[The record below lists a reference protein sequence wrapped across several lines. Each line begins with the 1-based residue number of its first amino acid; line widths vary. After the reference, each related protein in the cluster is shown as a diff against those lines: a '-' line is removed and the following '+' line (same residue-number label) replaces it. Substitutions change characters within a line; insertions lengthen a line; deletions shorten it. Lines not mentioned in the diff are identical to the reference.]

1 MADLE
6 LTSASL
12 ATREA
17 IADLLPIPSAY
28 GKLYY
33 TGSQSLSVTTA
44 GVQVVGFTKGTDDNL
59 VLNDNDI
66 EILYQGRYKIF
77 AMVSFTDGNNIAFD
91 LEIRKNGTNLC
102 VCNPQLEVV
111 SGRESFISSFEVA
124 DLVAGD
130 KISVYL
136 KSDSNTTATMLKQ
149 KLIVTN

>member
-28 GKLYY
+28 GKLYF
-33 TGSQSLSVTTA
+33 TGSQNLSVTTA

>member
-33 TGSQSLSVTTA
+33 SGSQSLSVTTA

-91 LEIRKNGTNLC
+91 FEIRKNGTNLC

-111 SGRESFISSFEVA
+111 SGREAFISSFEVA

>member
-12 ATREA
+12 STREA

-28 GKLYY
+28 GKLYFS
-33 TGSQSLSVTTA
+33 GSQSLSATTS
-44 GVQVVGFTKGTDDNL
+44 GTQLTGWSQGTEDNL
-59 VLNDNDI
+59 VLNTNDI

-77 AMVSFTDGNNIAFD
+77 AMASFTGGNNIVFD

-102 VCNPQLEVV
+102 VCNAQLETVA
-111 SGRESFISSFEVA
+111 GREMFMTSFEVG

-136 KSDSNTTATMLKQ
+136 KSDTNTTATMLKQ

>member
-44 GVQVVGFTKGTDDNL
+44 GVQVTGWTKGTDDNL

-111 SGRESFISSFEVA
+111 SGREAFISSFEVA

>member
-33 TGSQSLSVTTA
+33 SGSQSLSVTTA

-111 SGRESFISSFEVA
+111 SGRESFLSSFEVA

>member
-28 GKLYY
+28 GKLYFS
-33 TGSQSLSVTTA
+33 GSQSLSVTTA

-111 SGRESFISSFEVA
+111 SGREAFISSFEVA

>member
-33 TGSQSLSVTTA
+33 SGSQSLSVTTA
-44 GVQVVGFTKGTDDNL
+44 GVQVVGWTKGTDDNL

>member
-33 TGSQSLSVTTA
+33 SGSQNLSVTTSS
-44 GVQVVGFTKGTDDNL
+44 VQVTGFSKGTDDNL
-59 VLNDNDI
+59 ILNDNDI

-111 SGRESFISSFEVA
+111 SGREAFLSSFEVA

-136 KSDSNTTATMLKQ
+136 KTDSNTTATMLKQ

>member
-33 TGSQSLSVTTA
+33 AGSQSLSVTTA

-102 VCNPQLEVV
+102 TCNPQLEVV
-111 SGRESFISSFEVA
+111 SGREAFISSFEVA

-130 KISVYL
+130 RISVYL

>member
-33 TGSQSLSVTTA
+33 SGSQSLSVTTA
-44 GVQVVGFTKGTDDNL
+44 GVQVAGWTKGTDDNL

>member
-33 TGSQSLSVTTA
+33 SGSQSLSVTTA
-44 GVQVVGFTKGTDDNL
+44 GVQVTGWTKGTDDNL

>member
-1 MADLE
+1 MPDIE
-6 LTSASL
+6 LTEANL

-33 TGSQSLSVTTA
+33 VGSQSLSVTTA
-44 GVQVVGFTKGTDDNL
+44 GVQVVGWSQGTEDN
-59 VLNDNDI
+59 VTLNTNDI
-66 EILYQGRYKIF
+66 EIVNQGRYKIF

-91 LEIRKNGTNLC
+91 LEIRKNDVNLC
-102 VCNPQLEVV
+102 TCNPQLETV
-111 SGRESFISSFEVA
+111 SGREAYISSFEVA

-130 KISVYL
+130 RISVYL
-136 KSDSNTTATMLKQ
+136 KTDSNTTATMLKQ

>member
-28 GKLYY
+28 GKLYFS
-33 TGSQSLSVTTA
+33 GSQNLSVTTA
-44 GVQVVGFTKGTDDNL
+44 GVQVVGWTKGTDDNL

>member
-33 TGSQSLSVTTA
+33 SGSQSLAVTTS
-44 GVQVVGFTKGTDDNL
+44 GDKLTGWSKGTADS
-59 VLNDNDI
+59 VILNDNDI
-66 EILYQGRYKIF
+66 QILNQGRYKIY
-77 AMVSFTDGNNIAFD
+77 ALVSFTDGNNIVFD
-91 LEIRKNGTNLC
+91 LEIRKNDTNIC
-102 VCNPQLEVV
+102 VCNPQLETVA
-111 SGRESFISSFEVA
+111 GRETYISSFEVA

-136 KSDSNTTATMLKQ
+136 KADSNTNATLLKH
-149 KLIVTN
+149 KLIITN

>member
-28 GKLYY
+28 GKLYFS
-33 TGSQSLSVTTA
+33 GSQSLSATTS
-44 GVQVVGFTKGTDDNL
+44 GTQLTGWSEGTEDNL
-59 VLNDNDI
+59 VLNTNDI

-77 AMVSFTDGNNIAFD
+77 AMASFTDGNNIVFD
-91 LEIRKNGTNLC
+91 LEVRKNGTNLC
-102 VCNPQLEVV
+102 VCNAQLETVA
-111 SGRESFISSFEVA
+111 GREMFITSFEVA

-136 KSDSNTTATMLKQ
+136 KSDTNTTATMLKQ

>member
-44 GVQVVGFTKGTDDNL
+44 GVQVVGWTKGTDDNL

>member
-28 GKLYY
+28 GKLYFS
-33 TGSQSLSVTTA
+33 GSQSLSATTS
-44 GVQVVGFTKGTDDNL
+44 GTQLTGWSEGTEDNL
-59 VLNDNDI
+59 VLNTNDI

-77 AMVSFTDGNNIAFD
+77 AMASFTGGNNIVFD
-91 LEIRKNGTNLC
+91 LEVRKNGTNLC
-102 VCNPQLEVV
+102 VCNAQLETVA
-111 SGRESFISSFEVA
+111 GREMFITSFEVA

-136 KSDSNTTATMLKQ
+136 KSDTNTTATMLKQ

>member
-1 MADLE
+1 MPDIE
-6 LTSASL
+6 LTEANL

-28 GKLYY
+28 GKLYLS
-33 TGSQSLSVTTA
+33 GSQAVSVTTSGIQLA
-44 GVQVVGFTKGTDDNL
+44 GWSQGTEDN
-59 VLNDNDI
+59 VTLNTNDI
-66 EILYQGRYKIF
+66 EIVNQGRYKIF
-77 AMVSFTDGNNIAFD
+77 AMASFTGGNNIVFD
-91 LEIRKNGTNLC
+91 LEIRKNDVNLC
-102 VCNPQLEVV
+102 VCNAQLETVA
-111 SGRESFISSFEVA
+111 GREMFMTSFEVA

>member
-33 TGSQSLSVTTA
+33 SGSQSLSVTTA

-111 SGRESFISSFEVA
+111 SGRESFLSSFEVA
-124 DLVAGD
+124 ELVAGD

-136 KSDSNTTATMLKQ
+136 KTDSNTTATMLKQ

>member
-33 TGSQSLSVTTA
+33 VGSQSLSVTTA

-66 EILYQGRYKIF
+66 EILYQ
-77 AMVSFTDGNNIAFD
+77 AD
-91 LEIRKNGTNLC
+91 IRSLLWYLLPMAIISLLIWRSEKTEQTC
-102 VCNPQLEVV
+102 VYVIRSWKWYQEGKPL
-111 SGRESFISSFEVA
+111 
-124 DLVAGD
+124 
-130 KISVYL
+130 SVLL
-136 KSDSNTTATMLKQ
+136 KLPTW
-149 KLIVTN
+149 

>member
-12 ATREA
+12 ATKEA

-28 GKLYY
+28 GKLYFS
-33 TGSQSLSVTTA
+33 GSQSLSVTTA

-111 SGRESFISSFEVA
+111 SGREAFISSFEVA

-136 KSDSNTTATMLKQ
+136 KTDSNTTATMLKQ

>member
-12 ATREA
+12 LTREA

-33 TGSQSLSVTTA
+33 SGSQSFSTSTSSA
-44 GVQVVGFTKGTDDNL
+44 QITGWSKGTEDS
-59 VLNDNDI
+59 VILNDNDI
-66 EILYQGRYKIF
+66 QIVNQGRYKIY
-77 AMVSFTDGNNIAFD
+77 ALVSFTDGNNIVFD
-91 LEIRKNGTNLC
+91 LEIRKNGVNLC
-102 VCNPQLEVV
+102 VCNPQLETVA
-111 SGRESFISSFEVA
+111 GRETYISSFEVA

-136 KSDSNTTATMLKQ
+136 KSDTATTATLLKH
-149 KLIVTN
+149 KLIITN

>member
-33 TGSQSLSVTTA
+33 TGSQSLSVTTD

-111 SGRESFISSFEVA
+111 SGREAFISSFEVA

-136 KSDSNTTATMLKQ
+136 KTDSNTTATMLKQ

>member
-28 GKLYY
+28 GKLYFN
-33 TGSQSLSVTTA
+33 GSQNLSVTTD
-44 GVQVVGFTKGTDDNL
+44 GVQVVGWTKGTDDNL

-102 VCNPQLEVV
+102 VCNPELETV
-111 SGRESFISSFEVA
+111 SGREAYISSFEVA

>member
-12 ATREA
+12 ATKQA

-28 GKLYY
+28 GKLYFS
-33 TGSQSLSVTTA
+33 GSQNLSVTTA
-44 GVQVVGFTKGTDDNL
+44 GVQVVGWTKGTDDNL

>member
-33 TGSQSLSVTTA
+33 SGSQSLSVTTA

-111 SGRESFISSFEVA
+111 SGREAFISSFEVA

-136 KSDSNTTATMLKQ
+136 KTDSNTTATMLKQ

>member
-12 ATREA
+12 ATKEA

-44 GVQVVGFTKGTDDNL
+44 GVQVVGWTKGTDDNL

-111 SGRESFISSFEVA
+111 SGRESFINSFEVA

>member
-12 ATREA
+12 STREA
-17 IADLLPIPSAY
+17 IADLLPTPSAY
-28 GKLYY
+28 GKLYFS
-33 TGSQSLSVTTA
+33 GSQSLSATTSGA
-44 GVQVVGFTKGTDDNL
+44 QLTGWSEGTEDNL
-59 VLNDNDI
+59 ALNTNDI

-77 AMVSFTDGNNIAFD
+77 AMASFTGGNNRVFD

-102 VCNPQLEVV
+102 VCNAQLETVA
-111 SGRESFISSFEVA
+111 GREMFMTSFEVA
-124 DLVAGD
+124 DLIAGD

-136 KSDSNTTATMLKQ
+136 KSDTNTTATMLKQ

>member
-1 MADLE
+1 M
-6 LTSASL
+6 
-12 ATREA
+12 
-17 IADLLPIPSAY
+17 
-28 GKLYY
+28 
-33 TGSQSLSVTTA
+33 
-44 GVQVVGFTKGTDDNL
+44 GFTKGTDDNL

-102 VCNPQLEVV
+102 VCNPQLEAV
-111 SGRESFISSFEVA
+111 SGREAFISSFEVA

>member
-1 MADLE
+1 MADIE
-6 LTSASL
+6 LTEASL

-17 IADLLPIPSAY
+17 IADYLPIPSAY
-28 GKLYY
+28 GKLYFS
-33 TGSQSLSVTTA
+33 GSESLSVTTS
-44 GVQVVGFTKGTDDNL
+44 GVLLTNWSEGTEDG
-59 VLNDNDI
+59 VTLNTNDI
-66 EILYQGRYKIF
+66 EIVNPGRYKIF
-77 AMVSFTDGNNIAFD
+77 AMASFTDGNAIVFD

-111 SGRESFISSFEVA
+111 SGREAFLSSFEVA

-136 KSDSNTTATMLKQ
+136 KADTNTTATMLKQ

>member
-33 TGSQSLSVTTA
+33 SGSQSLSVTTA

-111 SGRESFISSFEVA
+111 SGREAFISSFEVA

>member
-33 TGSQSLSVTTA
+33 SGSQSLSVTTA
-44 GVQVVGFTKGTDDNL
+44 GVQVTGWTKGTDDNL

-111 SGRESFISSFEVA
+111 SGREAFISSFEVA

>member
-102 VCNPQLEVV
+102 VCNPQLETV
-111 SGRESFISSFEVA
+111 SGREAFISSFEVA

>member
-12 ATREA
+12 ATKEA

-28 GKLYY
+28 GKLYFS
-33 TGSQSLSVTTA
+33 GSQSLSVTTA
-44 GVQVVGFTKGTDDNL
+44 GVQVVGWTKGTDDNL

-111 SGRESFISSFEVA
+111 SGREAFISSFEVA

-136 KSDSNTTATMLKQ
+136 KTDSNTTATMLKQ

>member
-102 VCNPQLEVV
+102 VCNPELETV
-111 SGRESFISSFEVA
+111 SGREAYISSFEVA

>member
-1 MADLE
+1 MPDIE
-6 LTSASL
+6 LTEANL

-28 GKLYY
+28 GKLYLS
-33 TGSQSLSVTTA
+33 GSQAVSVTTS
-44 GVQVVGFTKGTDDNL
+44 GIQLSGWSQGTEDN
-59 VLNDNDI
+59 VTLNNNDI
-66 EILYQGRYKIF
+66 EIVNQGRYKIF
-77 AMVSFTDGNNIAFD
+77 AMASFTDGNAIVFD

-102 VCNPQLEVV
+102 VCNPQIETV
-111 SGRESFISSFEVA
+111 SGREAFVSSFEVA

>member
-12 ATREA
+12 ATKEA

-28 GKLYY
+28 GKLYFS
-33 TGSQSLSVTTA
+33 GSQSLSVTTA

-111 SGRESFISSFEVA
+111 SGREAFISSFEVA